1 MQVSLKKITRRRLI
15 MRRKTV
21 RLLIFG
27 LIFGLLYTGYLNYQN
42 HRAHAYYES
51 LRQSDPVRYLDDL
64 RQTEGFDSYL
74 KKYRLLE
81 GYNKFKTDVPPFLV
95 GRWTMKS
102 APERIVAGTSSTQ
115 CPNSITFEQGLIELA
130 RGGKKLK
137 YGVEYSI
144 YGKDMYLRGTKTG
157 SLNIPSMLKI
167 SMVIYVNSIDHLELV
182 PPGQSQKYYA
192 YRCGS

>member
-1 MQVSLKKITRRRLI
+1 MHISLKKITRHRLL

-21 RLLIFG
+21 HLLISG
-27 LIFGLLYTGYLNYQN
+27 LLFGLLYTGYLNYQN
-42 HRAHAYYES
+42 QRAKAYYEG

-81 GYNKFKTDVPPFLV
+81 GYSKFKTDVPPFLV

-102 APERIVAGTSSTQ
+102 APERIAVGTSSAN

-130 RGGKKLK
+130 NDSKKSK
-137 YGVEYSI
+137 YNINYSI
-144 YGKDMYLRGTKTG
+144 YDQNMYLLGPKTG
-157 SLNIPSMLKI
+157 TVKVT
-167 SMVIYVNSIDHLELV
+167 MVIYVNSIDHLELT
-182 PPGQSQKYYA
+182 PPGQSQKQYA

>member
-1 MQVSLKKITRRRLI
+1 MQISLKKITRRRLI

-21 RLLIFG
+21 RLLITG

-81 GYNKFKTDVPPFLV
+81 GYDKFKTDVPPFLV

-102 APERIVAGTSSTQ
+102 APQRTISGTSNAT

-130 RGGKKLK
+130 NGGKKSK
-137 YGVEYSI
+137 YDVKYSI
-144 YGKDMYLRGTKTG
+144 YGKDMYLLGSKTG
-157 SLNIPSMLKI
+157 TLQVA
-167 SMVIYVNSIDHLELV
+167 MVIYVNAIDHLELI
-182 PPGQSQKYYA
+182 PPGQTKKYYA